1 MTGNTPLVLAIVCGL
16 VAVGYG
22 FWARSWILSKDPG
35 NARMQEIAAAI
46 QTGAA
51 AYLAKQYRTIA
62 VVGIVLAILIGIFLD
77 VTTAVGFIIGAVLSG
92 ACGFIGMNVSVRA
105 NVRTAQAATQG
116 IGPALDVAFRGGA
129 ITGMLVVGLGLLGVS
144 AFYWFLAGNGALTP
158 DKSLANL
165 LNPLIGFAFGSSL
178 ISIFARLGGG
188 IFTKGADVGADLV
201 GKVEAGIPEDDPR
214 NPAVIADNV
223 GDNVGDCAGM
233 AADLFETYA
242 VTLIATMVLGA
253 LMVTAAPV
261 NAVMYPLALGG
272 VSIIASIIGCFF
284 VKASPGMVNVMPAL
298 YKGLAVAGILSLIA
312 FWFVTSWL
320 IPDNAIAA
328 TGSQLKLFGACF
340 VGLALTAALVWITE
354 FYTGTQYSPVR
365 HIAQAST
372 TGHGTN
378 IIAGLG
384 VSMRSTAW
392 PVICV
397 CIAILASY
405 TLGGLYGIA
414 VAATAMLSMAGIVVA
429 LDAYGP
435 ITDNAGG
442 IAEMSELPA
451 SVRDV
456 TDPLDAVGNTT
467 KAVTKGYAIG
477 SAGLAALV
485 LFADYTHKLEGYGLA
500 ISFNLSDP
508 MVIVGLFIGGM
519 IPYLFGAM
527 AMEAVGRAAGSVVE
541 EVRRQFREIPGIM
554 EGTGKPEY
562 GRAVSMLTGA
572 AIKEMMIPSLLPVVV
587 PIVVGLVLGPK
598 ALGGLLMGTI
608 VTGLFVAIS
617 MCTGGGAWDNAKKY
631 IEDGHHG
638 GKGSEAHK
646 AAVTGDT
653 VGDPYKDTAGPAVNP
668 LIKIINIVALLIVP
682 LVVKFHAGDAGAM
695 TAPAAAPP
703 PVSAPAAPAA
713 APAAAAPAAA
723 AVAAADTGA
732 SIKAEGGVVKF
743 YFATSSAE
751 VPAGSSAALADIV
764 KSVQSGGRVLVSGY
778 HDATGDPEKNAE
790 LAKKRAMAVGA
801 ALKIAGVP
809 EDKVELAKPAQA
821 QADGPP
827 AEARRVEVKLQ

>member
-1 MTGNTPLVLAIVCGL
+1 MSASNAVMLAIGCG
-16 VAVGYG
+16 VIAVIYG
-22 FWARSWILSKDPG
+22 VWARSWILSQDAG

-46 QTGAA
+46 QTGAS
-51 AYLAKQYRTIA
+51 AYLARQYKTIA
-62 VVGIVLAILIGIFLD
+62 MVGVVLAILIAVFLD
-77 VTTAVGFIIGAVLSG
+77 QLSAIGFVLGAVLSG

-105 NVRTAQAATQG
+105 NVRTAQAATRG

-129 ITGMLVVGLGLLGVS
+129 ITGMLVVGLGLLGVTGFYAYLTS
-144 AFYWFLAGNGALTP
+144 GPAPADGKAFAA
-158 DKSLANL
+158 L
-165 LNPLIGFAFGSSL
+165 LNPLVGFAFGSSL

-253 LMVTAAPV
+253 LMAGAGGP
-261 NAVMYPLALGG
+261 NAVLYPLVLGG
-272 VSIIASIIGCFF
+272 VSIVASIIGCFF
-284 VKASPGMVNVMPAL
+284 VKAAPDMKNVMPAL
-298 YKGLAVAGILSLIA
+298 YKGLAVAGGLSLIA
-312 FWFVTSWL
+312 FYFVTQAMFPAPVAL
-320 IPDNAIAA
+320 ADGA
-328 TGSQLKLFGACF
+328 TLSASGLFGACAI
-340 VGLALTAALVWITE
+340 GLILTGALVWITE
-354 FYTGTQYSPVR
+354 YYTGTQYAPVQ

-392 PVICV
+392 PVLFV
-397 CIAILASY
+397 CAAIYSAFN
-405 TLGGLYGIA
+405 LGGLYGIA
-414 VAATAMLSMAGIVVA
+414 IAATSMLSMAGIVVA

-442 IAEMSELPA
+442 IAEMAELPA
-451 SVRDV
+451 SVRDI

-485 LFADYTHKLEGYGLA
+485 LFADYTHKLEGLGA
-500 ISFNLSDP
+500 HVKFDLSDP
-508 MVIVGLFIGGM
+508 KVIIGLFIGGL

-527 AMEAVGRAAGSVVE
+527 AMEAVGRAAGAVVV
-541 EVRRQFREIPGIM
+541 EVRRQFRDIKGIM
-554 EGTGKPEY
+554 DGTGKPEY
-562 GRAVSMLTGA
+562 DTAVDMLTTA
-572 AIKEMMIPSLLPVVV
+572 AIKEMMIPSLLPVVA
-587 PIVVGLVLGPK
+587 PIVVGLVLGPA

-638 GKGSEAHK
+638 GKGSETHK

-653 VGDPYKDTAGPAVNP
+653 VGDPYKDTAGPAINP

-682 LVVKFHAGDAGAM
+682 VMMSVH
-695 TAPAAAPP
+695 
-703 PVSAPAAPAA
+703 
-713 APAAAAPAAA
+713 
-723 AVAAADTGA
+723 
-732 SIKAEGGVVKF
+732 GV
-743 YFATSSAE
+743 
-751 VPAGSSAALADIV
+751 
-764 KSVQSGGRVLVSGY
+764 
-778 HDATGDPEKNAE
+778 
-790 LAKKRAMAVGA
+790 
-801 ALKIAGVP
+801 
-809 EDKVELAKPAQA
+809 
-821 QADGPP
+821 
-827 AEARRVEVKLQ
+827 